1 MKIHVHVTATD
12 VVCDA
17 VRLLREREERIE
29 SLRAE
34 IDKGIA
40 ELDAGEFIELNSEAE
55 LQAFFDDI
63 EKRGKQRRAAVDLT
77 NT

>member
-1 MKIHVHVTATD
+1 

-17 VRLLREREERIE
+17 VRLLREREERLE

-40 ELDAGEFIELNSEAE
+40 QLDSGDYIEINSEAE
-55 LQAFFDDI
+55 LQAFFDGI
-63 EKRGKQRRAAVDLT
+63 EERGKQRLANEQR
-77 NT
+77 